1 MPRGLYILVESSKF
15 TQIQSFKQAFR
26 GNVESFF
33 VERPRLSG
41 FCSPSLLSMAPG
53 QCMWGG
59 AYGPGREADDT
70 DGSSA
75 LQLAFAWTVTTVMGL
90 FLALV
95 FSGVCC

>member
-1 MPRGLYILVESSKF
+1 
-15 TQIQSFKQAFR
+15 
-26 GNVESFF
+26 
-33 VERPRLSG
+33 
-41 FCSPSLLSMAPG
+41 MAPG